1 MVLKGVERESNP
13 NAGQVTSGSLSLL
26 EDESSQTPATASGSH
41 TPSQQMQEDRR
52 QPPFSCQEQ
61 TDSMLIL
68 NSSFEEEDDDDCDF
82 LSEDEDGLMNDGRV
96 LLENIEEED
105 EEDSVVD
112 AEDVFPSRA
121 PAEIVWDDRGVFSG
135 GVVAQGETEDD
146 TGEDG
151 ETEDSTDSEEESSD
165 LVETYRTNYVEGE
178 WTGPEDRMEPIS
190 IESVVTVIGRED
202 DEEESNTYLAE
213 GNKMSAMEFL
223 LFQTSSEDL
232 EFYPNEE
239 EMRARGRGRDDS
251 RSRPTSDF
259 RSSFE
264 SFLSISSDGDEDAAA
279 AVGHMLSRTMMIEE
293 GEEDEEVS
301 SDEGID
307 DNEDEKA
314 VKPETKMTERSGE
327 GHIYELI
334 GSEGTSS
341 IK

>member
-1 MVLKGVERESNP
+1 
-13 NAGQVTSGSLSLL
+13 
-26 EDESSQTPATASGSH
+26 
-41 TPSQQMQEDRR
+41 MQEDHH
-52 QPPFSCQEQ
+52 QPPFSCHDQ
-61 TDSMLIL
+61 TDSMLVL
-68 NSSFEEEDDDDCDF
+68 NSSFVEDEDDNDDCDF
-82 LSEDEDGLMNDGRV
+82 LSEDEDDLMNDGRV
-96 LLENIEEED
+96 VLENIEEED

-112 AEDVFPSRA
+112 AEEVFPSRA
-121 PAEIVWDDRGVFSG
+121 PAEIVWDDRGGFSG

-165 LVETYRTNYVEGE
+165 LVETYRNNYVEGG

-202 DEEESNTYLAE
+202 DTEEESNTYLAE

-239 EMRARGRGRDDS
+239 EMRVRGRGRDDS

-307 DNEDEKA
+307 DNEDEKV

-327 GHIYELI
+327 GHIHKLI

-341 IK
+341 FK

>member
-1 MVLKGVERESNP
+1 
-13 NAGQVTSGSLSLL
+13 
-26 EDESSQTPATASGSH
+26 
-41 TPSQQMQEDRR
+41 
-52 QPPFSCQEQ
+52 
-61 TDSMLIL
+61 
-68 NSSFEEEDDDDCDF
+68 
-82 LSEDEDGLMNDGRV
+82 MNDGRV

-121 PAEIVWDDRGVFSG
+121 PAEIVWDDRGGFSG
-135 GVVAQGETEDD
+135 GVVAQVETEDD

-165 LVETYRTNYVEGE
+165 LVETFRTNYVDGE
-178 WTGPEDRMEPIS
+178 WTGPTLLEDRMEPIS
-190 IESVVTVIGRED
+190 IESVVTVIGREED
-202 DEEESNTYLAE
+202 GEEQSNTYLAE

-239 EMRARGRGRDDS
+239 EMRAREEERRGRDRDDS

-264 SFLSISSDGDEDAAA
+264 SFLSISSDGDEDAAV

-307 DNEDEKA
+307 DNEDEKG
-314 VKPETKMTERSGE
+314 VKNETKMTERSGE
-327 GHIYELI
+327 GHIHELI
-334 GSEGTSS
+334 GPEETSCFKE
-341 IK
+341 IV

>member
-1 MVLKGVERESNP
+1 MMARLGCERIILKGVEHESNP
-13 NAGQVTSGSLSLL
+13 DAARITSSSLSVLD
-26 EDESSQTPATASGSH
+26 DESSQTPATASGSH
-41 TPSQQMQEDRR
+41 TPSQQMQEDHH
-52 QPPFSCQEQ
+52 QPPFSYHDQ
-61 TDSMLIL
+61 TDSMIVL
-68 NSSFEEEDDDDCDF
+68 NSSFEEEDDNDDCDF

-96 LLENIEEED
+96 VLENIEEED

-112 AEDVFPSRA
+112 AEEVFSSRA
-121 PAEIVWDDRGVFSG
+121 PAEIVWDDRGGFSS

-178 WTGPEDRMEPIS
+178 WTGPTQMEDKMEPIS
-190 IESVVTVIGRED
+190 IESVVTVIGREED
-202 DEEESNTYLAE
+202 GEEESNTYLAE

-239 EMRARGRGRDDS
+239 EMRAREERRDDS

-264 SFLSISSDGDEDAAA
+264 SFLSISSDGDEDAAT

-301 SDEGID
+301 SDED
-307 DNEDEKA
+307 AATA
-314 VKPETKMTERSGE
+314 V
-327 GHIYELI
+327 GHMLSRTMMIE
-334 GSEGTSS
+334 
-341 IK
+341 

>member
-61 TDSMLIL
+61 TDSMLVL

-146 TGEDG
+146 T
-151 ETEDSTDSEEESSD
+151 DSEEESSD
-165 LVETYRTNYVEGE
+165 LVETFRTNYVDGE
-178 WTGPEDRMEPIS
+178 WTGPPLMEDRMEPIS
-190 IESVVTVIGRED
+190 IESVVTVIGREED
-202 DEEESNTYLAE
+202 GEEQSNTYLAG

-264 SFLSISSDGDEDAAA
+264 SFLSISSDGDEDASA

-327 GHIYELI
+327 GHIHELI
-334 GSEGTSS
+334 GSE
-341 IK
+341 